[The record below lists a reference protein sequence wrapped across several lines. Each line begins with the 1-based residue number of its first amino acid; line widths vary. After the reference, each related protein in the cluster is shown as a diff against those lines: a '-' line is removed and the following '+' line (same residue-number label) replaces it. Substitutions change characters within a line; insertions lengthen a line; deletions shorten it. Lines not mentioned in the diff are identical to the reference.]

1 MALYI
6 DSNPKTKKLL
16 KELVA
21 KGPVDCHQPGPF
33 GGKPLP
39 DGIHCAEGPH
49 FPKPHRWYAEV
60 ALTGN
65 QVVRVIS

>member
-6 DSNPKTKKLL
+6 DSNPKTMKLL

-33 GGKPLP
+33 GGNLV
-39 DGIHCAEGPH
+39 DGEHTAEGPH

-60 ALTGN
+60 ELKGN